1 MEAMNPFFPE
11 HKLTHSQG
19 YFSFDKPIIDKAER
33 PDNDLFR
40 SNPNIG
46 SINFIG
52 VQNQISEPEQK
63 KSLKNSK
70 NF

>member
-1 MEAMNPFFPE
+1 MNPFFPE

-46 SINFIG
+46 SINFVGI
-52 VQNQISEPEQK
+52 QNQINEPE
-63 KSLKNSK
+63 
-70 NF
+70 